1 MKVNKAQPCGS
12 DDDRNSKSAGI
23 SQLFCTLIISPTMID
38 FHSKGLSPPPC
49 KTSDLRAF
57 TCSLL
62 RKENSCSDYIIHK
75 LNKYFMLSPTLFH
88 VLTFRTSYT
97 LSM

>member
-1 MKVNKAQPCGS
+1 MKVNKVKPCGS

-62 RKENSCSDYIIHK
+62 GKEKSSSDYITQMYMKSINT
-75 LNKYFMLSPTLFH
+75 LCFLQLCFML
-88 VLTFRTSYT
+88 
-97 LSM
+97 